1 MACAVDAVRWWFAG
15 MLLLAPIEGRATDYS
30 ADPKMLIASGQ
41 YDDALVLLDR
51 RLAADSRDVEAL
63 FLTGMIALRQG
74 RSKEAILNFRRA
86 LDVQPKAT
94 RIRLEFARA
103 LYDARRDEESDYN
116 FRLAI
121 ADRPPAPV
129 IATIIRFRES
139 LRARRAWRFNV
150 SLAVVPDSNINAASN
165 TDRIDILGIPFN
177 IDPASRA
184 RSGVGW
190 VASADASLR
199 LRRDS
204 KMPIV
209 LAAYGRMVRYGDS
222 SFDDVFVGGEAGPEA
237 TVSGGRLRFS
247 ATGLR
252 RWYGSKPLLTSVGS
266 RLHYDKI
273 VSGKLGVEA
282 SLAARHFDYDRRTDH
297 DGWEYEATVA
307 VNRTLSSTAL
317 GFAAATVQRT
327 VANNRAE
334 SNWLSGLRLG
344 ARKEIGWG
352 LRPQISLNLERQVND
367 VRNPLF
373 GKRRRDWRIEASA
386 ELYKRDWNVAGFAP
400 SLKLTWTRD
409 RSTIAVYDQNR
420 LRFEAGVEKAF

>member
-1 MACAVDAVRWWFAG
+1 MACAVDAVRWWVAG
-15 MLLLAPIEGRATDYS
+15 MLLLAPNDGRATDYS
-30 ADPKMLIASGQ
+30 ADPKILIASGQ
-41 YDDALVLLDR
+41 YNDALVLLDR

-74 RSKEAILNFRRA
+74 RLKEAILNFRRA

-94 RIRLEFARA
+94 RIRLELARA

-139 LRARRAWRFNV
+139 IRTRRAWRLNV
-150 SLAVVPDSNINAASN
+150 SLAIVPDSNINAASN

-184 RSGVGW
+184 RLGVGW
-190 VASADASLR
+190 VASGDASLR
-199 LRRDS
+199 LRRNS

-209 LAAYGRMVRYGDS
+209 LAAYGRIVRYGDA

-237 TVSGGRLRFS
+237 TVLGGHLRIS
-247 ATGLR
+247 AAGLR
-252 RWYGSKPLLTSVGS
+252 RWYNSKPLLTSVGS
-266 RLHYDKI
+266 RLHFDKI

-282 SLAARHFDYDRRTDH
+282 SLAARHFNYDRQTDY
-297 DGWEYEATVA
+297 DGWEYEATGA

-317 GFAAATVQRT
+317 GFASATVQRT
-327 VANNRAE
+327 VANNRSQ

-352 LRPQISLNLERQVND
+352 LRPQISLKLERQVND

-373 GKRRRDWRIEASA
+373 GKRRRDWRIESSA

-400 SLKLTWTRD
+400 SFKLTWTQN
-409 RSTIAVYDQNR
+409 RSTIAVYDQER
-420 LRFEAGVEKAF
+420 LRFEVGIEKAF